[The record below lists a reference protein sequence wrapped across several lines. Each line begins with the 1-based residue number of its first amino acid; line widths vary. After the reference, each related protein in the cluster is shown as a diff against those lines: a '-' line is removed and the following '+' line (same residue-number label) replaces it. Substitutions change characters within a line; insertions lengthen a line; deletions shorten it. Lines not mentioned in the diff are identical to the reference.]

1 MMRKSEKRIFKQ
13 KVSFSSFVFCI
24 FCVKNK
30 KKDAQQFEQ
39 NWSTQSFYDDEEE
52 EEENTTTTNNN
63 NVRIRS
69 KEEKEVEE
77 NKKRL
82 CFELLLLLVLF

>member
-1 MMRKSEKRIFKQ
+1 MRKSEKRIFKQ

-39 NWSTQSFYDDEEE
+39 NWSTQSFYDEEEE
-52 EEENTTTTNNN
+52 EEENTTTNNN

-82 CFELLLLLVLF
+82 CFELLLLVLF